1 MTSPHRSEYSN
12 NAEVPNLAAS
22 RFRLRLIVLSFDP
35 VVQIVMDIIN
45 KHSLSPA
52 PVVGVIEGEMELT
65 TEISGLR
72 VCDAEQLARRLMR
85 TTRVLRLS
93 GAYVDASDQEV
104 FGINLYEK
112 RNRINPRRKH
122 AETS

>member
-1 MTSPHRSEYSN
+1 MTSPHRSEYSKN
-12 NAEVPNLAAS
+12 DEAPNPS
-22 RFRLRLIVLSFDP
+22 TCRFRLRLVVLSFDP
-35 VVQIVMDIIN
+35 VIQIVMDIIN

-85 TTRVLRLS
+85 TTQVLRLS
-93 GAYVDASDQEV
+93 GAYIDASDQEV

-112 RNRINPRRKH
+112 RNRISPGKKH
-122 AETS
+122 AEAP